1 MMNLFTEPAERAK
14 AMGVF
19 GFVAAVAVVL
29 LLLGFGAGMAL
40 NSVLLAAM
48 SDVAPKQSGF
58 ASGLVNTAFMM
69 GGALGLAVLA
79 SLAASR
85 SARLETAGD
94 SHLAA
99 AATSPFL
106 PAHWPRPPQQRW
118 PGCSCARGT
127 PPHAA
132 TLDLPPLQP
141 PRATSQDNRGEPP
154 RRKD

>member
-1 MMNLFTEPAERAK
+1 MNLFTEPAERAK

-19 GFVAAVAVVL
+19 GLVAAVAAVL

-40 NSVLLAAM
+40 NSVSLAAM

-69 GGALGLAVLA
+69 GGALGPAVLA

-85 SARLETAGD
+85 RARLETAGD

-99 AATSPFL
+99 LTGGCHLAFRTGAL
-106 PAHWPRPPQQRW
+106 VAPQQRW

-132 TLDLPPLQP
+132 TLDLLPSQP
-141 PRATSQDNRGEPP
+141 PRAT
-154 RRKD
+154 

>member
-1 MMNLFTEPAERAK
+1 MMNPFTERAERAK

-19 GFVAAVAVVL
+19 GFVAAVAVAL
-29 LLLGFGAGMAL
+29 PLPGFGAGMPL

-69 GGALGLAVLA
+69 GGVLGLAVLA

-85 SARLETAGD
+85 SARLET
-94 SHLAA
+94 SKPRVTVTWLPSPA

-106 PAHWPRPPQQRW
+106 PAHWSSHRGNDGRLLLRTRNTAARSDTGSSALATTE
-118 PGCSCARGT
+118 GC
-127 PPHAA
+127 
-132 TLDLPPLQP
+132 
-141 PRATSQDNRGEPP
+141 
-154 RRKD
+154 

>member
-1 MMNLFTEPAERAK
+1 MMNLFTEPAGRAK

-29 LLLGFGAGMAL
+29 LLPGFGAGMAPKP
-40 NSVLLAAM
+40 VLLAAM
-48 SDVAPKQSGF
+48 SDVAAKQSGF

-94 SHLAA
+94 THVAALTGGCHLAFLTCA
-99 AATSPFL
+99 LVAAT
-106 PAHWPRPPQQRW
+106 
-118 PGCSCARGT
+118 
-127 PPHAA
+127 AA
-132 TLDLPPLQP
+132 TMAGLLPRTRNTAARSDTGPSAL
-141 PRATSQDNRGEPP
+141 ATTEGY
-154 RRKD
+154 